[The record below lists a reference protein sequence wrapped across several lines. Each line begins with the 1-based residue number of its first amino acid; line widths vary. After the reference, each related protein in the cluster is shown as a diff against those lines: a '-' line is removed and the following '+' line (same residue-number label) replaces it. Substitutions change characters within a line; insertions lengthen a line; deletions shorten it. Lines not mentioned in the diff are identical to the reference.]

1 METPHAPHGPD
12 LLRATLAAIRVGP
25 MPPLQ
30 VMAELTF
37 NDTFRL
43 KWPLTIC
50 AIPLQQLV
58 PPILVLVTEVTTT
71 ICLWLS
77 LAGMFNLLN
86 PVTCPLITVPRTL
99 EVSPTSPMPQAFGLS
114 YFLKSLFVLPGRTLP
129 FPPPTTALNLS
140 RETLESPV
148 VLVNILAVCLLG
160 RILRKFVVR
169 PALERMVTILDVVTR
184 PPNANALGQSAESPV
199 PIMSAN
205 VVADPTILVP
215 SRPLVTL
222 VVFRF
227 LSMANLILLQFGF
240 GQLVTVADRPSWS
253 LCYVTSPAM
262 LKQLL
267 LTSRVMTV
275 TVTTTLST
283 CPCP

>member
-1 METPHAPHGPD
+1 M
-12 LLRATLAAIRVGP
+12 
-25 MPPLQ
+25 
-30 VMAELTF
+30 
-37 NDTFRL
+37 
-43 KWPLTIC
+43 LTI
-50 AIPLQQLV
+50 P
-58 PPILVLVTEVTTT
+58 
-71 ICLWLS
+71 
-77 LAGMFNLLN
+77 
-86 PVTCPLITVPRTL
+86 
-99 EVSPTSPMPQAFGLS
+99 
-114 YFLKSLFVLPGRTLP
+114 
-129 FPPPTTALNLS
+129 
-140 RETLESPV
+140 
-148 VLVNILAVCLLG
+148 
-160 RILRKFVVR
+160 
-169 PALERMVTILDVVTR
+169 DVVTR
-184 PPNANALGQSAESPV
+184 PPNANAFGQSAASPV

-283 CPCP
+283 CPCSCRVCCPCTLSWDPGGLGGLVLCTGLDFRLI